1 MGNVQW
7 AMGNLNRSITKLL
20 ITATAIAIPSLTPSG
35 DEESTTLNCMRL
47 FTFLEYAAIVVGA
60 IAIYAGGHY
69 ALAKGVHLGILL
81 IGAGLAVGGIE
92 SLYSRRM
99 SMRFSEDAAEGYS
112 GFPALV
118 WGTMLLLAGA
128 ALIGYAYL
136 LDVGLWPRAERL
148 VKQNPGSVY
157 LVAGLFL
164 AGFSVLLF
172 TDTNANRKLWQTL
185 LLRVPRV
192 IVAVLVLACG
202 IATIAAGAWQIADPQ
217 GYTKVERQVRE
228 RVNAVTSDR

>member
-1 MGNVQW
+1 
-7 AMGNLNRSITKLL
+7 
-20 ITATAIAIPSLTPSG
+20 
-35 DEESTTLNCMRL
+35 MRL
-47 FTFLEYAAIVVGA
+47 LTFLEYAAIVIGA
-60 IAIYAGGHY
+60 IAIFAGGHY
-69 ALAKGVHLGILL
+69 ALAKGIHLGIFL
-81 IGAGLAVGGIE
+81 IGAALAMGGIE

-128 ALIGYAYL
+128 AIIGYAYL
-136 LDVGLWPRAERL
+136 LDVGHWPRAERL
-148 VKQNPGSVY
+148 VKQNPAIVY
-157 LVAGLFL
+157 FVAGLFL

-192 IVAVLVLACG
+192 IVAVLVLTFG
-202 IATIAAGAWQIADPQ
+202 IAAITAGAWQLVDPKS
-217 GYTKVERQVRE
+217 YAPVETKVRE
-228 RVNAVTSDR
+228 RVEDDYDRIKRW

>member
-1 MGNVQW
+1 
-7 AMGNLNRSITKLL
+7 
-20 ITATAIAIPSLTPSG
+20 
-35 DEESTTLNCMRL
+35 MRL
-47 FTFLEYAAIVVGA
+47 LTFLEYAAIVIGA
-60 IAIYAGGHY
+60 IAIFAGGHY
-69 ALAKGVHLGILL
+69 ALAKGIHLGIFL
-81 IGAGLAVGGIE
+81 IGAALAMGGIE

-128 ALIGYAYL
+128 AIIGYAYL
-136 LDVGLWPRAERL
+136 LDVGHWPRAERL
-148 VKQNPGSVY
+148 VKQNPAIVY
-157 LVAGLFL
+157 IVGGLFL

-192 IVAVLVLACG
+192 IIAVLVLTFG
-202 IATIAAGAWQIADPQ
+202 IAAITAGAWQLVDPK
-217 GYTKVERQVRE
+217 GYAQLEQQVRA
-228 RVNAVTSDR
+228 RVEDGYDSMKRW